1 MWSSSVDPEAIRVGL
16 ERQLALLTLV
26 VEHLQTAAADA
37 SPLVSDDWRGPA
49 AEAAAAFLSDLRDG
63 LRAAADEADDL
74 ARTLRVTIATL
85 S

>member
-1 MWSSSVDPEAIRVGL
+1 MSPVPVDPVAVRAGL

-37 SPLVSDDWRGPA
+37 SPLVSDDWRGPS
-49 AEAAAAFLSDLRDG
+49 AEAAAAFLSDLRGG

-74 ARTLRVTIATL
+74 ARSLRVTIAML

>member
-1 MWSSSVDPEAIRVGL
+1 MSPVPVDPVAIRAGL

-26 VEHLQTAAADA
+26 VEHLQAAAADA

-49 AEAAAAFLSDLRDG
+49 ADAAAAFLSDLREG
-63 LRAAADEADDL
+63 LRASADEADDL
-74 ARTLRVTIATL
+74 VRTLRMNIAML